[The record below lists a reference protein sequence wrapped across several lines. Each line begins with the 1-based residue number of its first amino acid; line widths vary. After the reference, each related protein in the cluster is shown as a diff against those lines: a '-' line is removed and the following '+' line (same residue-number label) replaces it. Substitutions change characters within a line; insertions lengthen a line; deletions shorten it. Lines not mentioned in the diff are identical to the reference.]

1 LTKFGLALLC
11 SETGVVVLLLLLL
24 LLPLMLLLLLLQATL
39 VEVLDKI
46 VSHRIHRVYIVDEQE
61 KPVGVVTCT
70 DVLKLVVKHAH
81 LASKPNSRAQSQFGD
96 SQISDEQQ
104 EQQQQ
109 QAGQQHQQ
117 QQPVSETDVKMVN
130 VQ

>member
-1 LTKFGLALLC
+1 MQTISSEHLAVLLVPCYYPQMTLALL
-11 SETGVVVLLLLLL
+11 LLS
-24 LLPLMLLLLLLQATL
+24 LLLLLLQASL

-81 LASKPNSRAQSQFGD
+81 LASKPNSRAPSQFGD
-96 SQISDEQQ
+96 EQQ
-104 EQQQQ
+104 SD
-109 QAGQQHQQ
+109 QQ
-117 QQPVSETDVKMVN
+117 QQPVSEADVRMTN